1 MKVGRAGRVV
11 VMLVAA
17 AFVVC
22 CASAAVAQLSEED
35 QTVLNDLQALKAA
48 PAQAKTPEE
57 HLAKL
62 KETLPK
68 FAALAEKNANKRFG
82 PEILYFGARAAMQA
96 RDMETAKAFLHKFLK
111 QYPDH
116 RGVGEIKAMLAEVKL
131 IGTDAKAFE
140 TTDLDGKPVKL
151 ADYKGKVVLLDFFAS
166 WCGPCVGEMP
176 NVIKVYEK
184 FNARGFEIVGISL
197 DRTADAA
204 RKYVKDAGI
213 KWTVTWQKPGFWNN
227 PVARLYGIQ
236 GIPATYLLD
245 EEGKILH
252 IGLRGEALANV
263 LATLFPE
270 PKKAEKQEDADE
282 EPAPDKE
289 EMEE

>member
-1 MKVGRAGRVV
+1 
-11 VMLVAA
+11 MLVAA
-17 AFVVC
+17 ALVAC
-22 CASAAVAQLSEED
+22 CASAALAQLSEEE
-35 QTVLNDLQALKAA
+35 QAAVTELRALRAA
-48 PAQAKTPEE
+48 PYDAKTPEQQ
-57 HLAKL
+57 LVKL

-68 FAALAEKNANKRFG
+68 FEALAEKNANNSLG

-96 RDMETAKAFLHKFLK
+96 RDMKTAKAFLTKFIK

-116 RGVGEIKAMLAEVKL
+116 RGIGEVEGLLAEVKV
-131 IGTDAKAFE
+131 IGTDAKTFE
-140 TTDLDGKPVKL
+140 TTDLHGKPVKL
-151 ADYKGKVVLLDFFAS
+151 ANFRGKVVLLDFFAS

-184 FNARGFEIVGISL
+184 YNARGFEIIGISL

-204 RKYVKDAGI
+204 KRYVENAGI
-213 KWTVTWQKPGFWNN
+213 KWTVTWQNPGFWNN

-245 EEGKILH
+245 EEGKILY

-263 LATLFPE
+263 LATIFPE
-270 PKKAEKQEDADE
+270 PKKTEEEEGAEEEQALDE
-282 EPAPDKE
+282 E
-289 EMEE
+289 EME